1 MSDDDGSHDR
11 ENQKRPNR
19 VPNSTKG
26 QGRDGLTPRPPQAGA
41 GEDQPI
47 FNIPSAVAG
56 TIAVLV
62 VMHMVREYFLSN
74 VQDENLIVLLSFIPL
89 RYTAVAGDI
98 PGGMGPAFW
107 GFFTHVL
114 LHGDWMHLGFNAL
127 WLLAFGTPVYRRV
140 GFRSF
145 FVLGMLG
152 AACGALL
159 FALANWGEIV
169 FLIGASGAISAYF
182 GAASRFVFEP
192 PLLVRV
198 RKNEHDTSEGTVI
211 EIPGASNT
219 LRQFWANRRA
229 RGFAVSWFVIN
240 LIFGLSTF
248 SFGGAALNIAWEAH
262 IGGFVAGF
270 LLMPLLDPM
279 PRVLPEK
286 MSD

>member
-1 MSDDDGSHDR
+1 MSNDDGSRDP
-11 ENQKRPNR
+11 ENQKRTGR

-26 QGRDGLTPRPPQAGA
+26 QAHESLRGRSPSAHG
-41 GEDQPI
+41 GENQPI
-47 FNIPSAVAG
+47 FNIPPAIAG
-56 TIAVLV
+56 TIGVLV
-62 VMHMVREYFLSN
+62 IMHMVRLYFLSD

-114 LHGDWMHLGFNAL
+114 LHGSWVHLGFNAL
-127 WLLAFGTPVYRRV
+127 WLLAFGTPVFRRV
-140 GFRSF
+140 GYRSF

-198 RKNEHDTSEGTVI
+198 HKSEHDKGEGIVI
-211 EIPGASNT
+211 EVPSASNT
-219 LRQFWANRRA
+219 LRQFWANRSA
-229 RGFAVSWFVIN
+229 RGFALSWFVIN
-240 LIFGLSTF
+240 LIFGLS
-248 SFGGAALNIAWEAH
+248 SFGFGGGVINIAWEAH

-270 LLMPLLDPM
+270 LLMPLLDPI
-279 PRVLPEK
+279 PRVIPEK
-286 MSD
+286 TGD